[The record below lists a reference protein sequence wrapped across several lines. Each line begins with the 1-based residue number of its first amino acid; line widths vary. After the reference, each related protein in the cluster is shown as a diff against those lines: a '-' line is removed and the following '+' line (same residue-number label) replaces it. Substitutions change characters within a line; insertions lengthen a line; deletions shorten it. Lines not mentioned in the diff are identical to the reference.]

1 LSKVD
6 SKLRTPTPTGPSS
19 LEANPWVSQTPRNP
33 NEAISQSE
41 HVQKRISN
49 HQGSSPT
56 SMFSAIKQLAKGMEL
71 IAHQNALLQ
80 DEVRTLQQANQALAK
95 RRRAKRTRVQAGGAI
110 TIEDAQVLLAAKD
123 SSSK

>member
-1 LSKVD
+1 
-6 SKLRTPTPTGPSS
+6 
-19 LEANPWVSQTPRNP
+19 
-33 NEAISQSE
+33 
-41 HVQKRISN
+41 
-49 HQGSSPT
+49 
-56 SMFSAIKQLAKGMEL
+56 MFSAIKQLAKGMEL